1 MTIAPYHHPTTIV
14 FADDNQR
21 YLKSL
26 LLRLPADLS
35 YYAFTKPEPAE
46 AFLLSQQD
54 LPSLPS
60 RCVVPS
66 LNADKQPMLT
76 FDLNQVEQE
85 INDPRRFARLSVAVI
100 DYAMP
105 NVDGIE
111 LCRRIKH
118 LDVKKLLLTGVADE
132 KLAVAAFNE
141 GIIDRYVRKGQGDPL
156 NDSLSHIYDLAD
168 AYFDQYTQQLSSAIQ
183 RHPPAFLSQAIVTT
197 HIKDI
202 LNQTRAIE
210 HYLVGDPPGFLVL
223 DAQGQMSRVI
233 VSSREERAEQLA
245 YAEEHGAPRA
255 LRRLLKAG
263 GAIGFFAE
271 PVETYFGEAY
281 PWSDNIVP
289 ATPLDDG
296 NWSVAVVNNP
306 PMDID
311 FSSERCSYQ
320 AFRQNGRL
328 TPPGSRKPEMPWE

>member
-1 MTIAPYHHPTTIV
+1 MIAPYHHPTTVV

-26 LLRLPADLS
+26 LLRLPTDLS
-35 YYAFTKPEPAE
+35 YYAFTNAEPAE
-46 AFLLSQQD
+46 EFLRSQQD

-60 RCVVPS
+60 RCVRPS
-66 LNADKQPMLT
+66 LNADNQPTLT

-111 LCRRIKH
+111 LCRRIKD

-141 GIIDRYVRKGQGDPL
+141 GIIDRFVRKGHGDPV
-156 NDSLSHIYDLAD
+156 NDCLSHIYDLAD
-168 AYFDQYTQQLSSAIQ
+168 AYFDQYTKQLSSAIQ
-183 RHPPAFLSQAIVTT
+183 RHPPAFLSQSIVTT
-197 HIKDI
+197 HISDI
-202 LNQTRAIE
+202 LNQTSAVE
-210 HYLVGDPPGFLVL
+210 HYLVGDPPGFLLL
-223 DAQGQMSRVI
+223 DTKGRFSRVI
-233 VSSREERAEQLA
+233 VASKDERDAHLA
-245 YAEEHGAPRA
+245 YAEKHGAPRA
-255 LRRLLKAG
+255 LRRALKAG
-263 GAIGFFAE
+263 KAVGFFAE

-289 ATPLDDG
+289 ATPLDSG
-296 NWSVAVVNNP
+296 EWSVAVVDNP
-306 PMDID
+306 PMDVD

-320 AFRQNGRL
+320 AFRDSGRL
-328 TPPGSRKPEMPWE
+328 TPPGSRQPEMPWE